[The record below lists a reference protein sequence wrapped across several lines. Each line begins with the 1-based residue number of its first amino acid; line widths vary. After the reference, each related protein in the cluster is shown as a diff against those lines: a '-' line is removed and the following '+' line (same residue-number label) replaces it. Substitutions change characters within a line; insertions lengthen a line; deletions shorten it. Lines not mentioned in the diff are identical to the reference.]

1 MAGDMYLALS
11 CRKLL
16 RTSSTL
22 NRMRDTIVPSPNS
35 PGEVQSSEV
44 ILVKEK
50 ERNALFPHF
59 NPSPMS
65 KPQLSWIDDE
75 NYACSIVYGFVLL

>member
-1 MAGDMYLALS
+1 MYLALS

-16 RTSSTL
+16 STSSTL

-35 PGEVQSSEV
+35 PGKVRPSEV
-44 ILVKEK
+44 ILVKGK
-50 ERNALFPHF
+50 ERNALFFPHF

-75 NYACSIVYGFVLL
+75 NCACSIGYGFVLL

>member
-1 MAGDMYLALS
+1 MYLALS

-65 KPQLSWIDDE
+65 KPQLSWIDD
-75 NYACSIVYGFVLL
+75 